1 MSSPSALFASYSIV
15 AILGERILADNADQ
29 EQQTNNSTSNS
40 TTSSSDD
47 DSIITDDVYVS
58 NTAVDENADYL
69 YILDRQQL
77 LIGVIAPRISGIIIL
92 ISSFFMLYMS
102 WKRRC
107 KLFHR
112 LVLGTY

>member
-1 MSSPSALFASYSIV
+1 MSSPSALFTSYFIV
-15 AILGERILADNADQ
+15 AILGGRILADNADQ
-29 EQQTNNSTSNS
+29 EQQNNSNSNS

-58 NTAVDENADYL
+58 NTTVDENADYL

>member
-1 MSSPSALFASYSIV
+1 MSSPSALFTSYSIV

-29 EQQTNNSTSNS
+29 EQQNNSNSNS

-58 NTAVDENADYL
+58 NTTVDENADYL